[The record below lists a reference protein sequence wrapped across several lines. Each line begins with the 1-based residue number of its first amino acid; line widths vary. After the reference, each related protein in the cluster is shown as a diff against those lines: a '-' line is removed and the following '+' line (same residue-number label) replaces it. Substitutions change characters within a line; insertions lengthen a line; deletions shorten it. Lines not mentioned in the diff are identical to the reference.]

1 MILVRHGLMIIGET
15 LSGKTSAYK
24 ALSKTLND
32 LNELGLLN
40 ESKVNYL
47 FYLDIYQFKALLK

>member
-40 ESKVNYL
+40 ESKVKCF
-47 FYLDIYQFKALLK
+47 FYNLLYCPWHLK

>member
-40 ESKVNYL
+40 ESKVNNL
-47 FYLDIYQFKALLK
+47 